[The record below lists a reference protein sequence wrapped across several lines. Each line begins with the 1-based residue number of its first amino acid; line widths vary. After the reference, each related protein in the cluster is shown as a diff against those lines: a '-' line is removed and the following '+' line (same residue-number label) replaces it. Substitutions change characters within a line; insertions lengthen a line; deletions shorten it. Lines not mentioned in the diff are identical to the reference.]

1 MSSEPTPVRLV
12 IVDDQRPFA
21 EALSMLIDRDERV
34 EVVGTASHAS
44 EAIDVAL
51 ACDADVVLM
60 DMNLPDVDGMEA
72 TRRLHSLDPT
82 KRVIVFS
89 AHDASDAEQDALAA
103 GAHAYLLKT
112 HDADRVVDAILDVC
126 GRGKS

>member
-1 MSSEPTPVRLV
+1 MSPEPTPVRLV

-21 EALSMLIDRDERV
+21 EALSMLLERDDRV
-34 EVVGTASHAS
+34 QVVGTASHAT

-60 DMNLPDVDGMEA
+60 DMHLPEVDGMEA

-89 AHDASDAEQDALAA
+89 AADASEAEEDALAA
-103 GAHAYLLKT
+103 GAHAYLPKT
-112 HDADRVVDAILDVC
+112 HDADTVVDAILDAC
-126 GRGKS
+126 GRTR